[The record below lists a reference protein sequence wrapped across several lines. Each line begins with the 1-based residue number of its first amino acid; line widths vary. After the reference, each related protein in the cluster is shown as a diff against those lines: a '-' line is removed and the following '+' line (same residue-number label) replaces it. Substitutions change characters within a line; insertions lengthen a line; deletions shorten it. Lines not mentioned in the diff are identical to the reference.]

1 MLKAIAVCGCVVLG
15 MTTVNGRNAGDG
27 QPAAQE
33 LWEQAVAAKGGRE
46 RLRAVDSF
54 AIHEK
59 TVFAKPVRGIAEQ
72 RVDQLVCELPD
83 LCWEFLDYRPGKM
96 GYTVRV
102 VNART
107 GQGWASHGA
116 PASPFRQPDTSAA
129 FRLRQLQY
137 LYFLE
142 TRWVKPTPLRASRVR
157 LGSRAID
164 RLETLVEDEPVVY
177 FLDAV
182 THLPV
187 RVEATHQWHLPPPR
201 PGMKPP
207 GPTQYT
213 YELGNYHDVAGIQ
226 VPARIRRGNDSSD
239 AQVEVNP
246 PYDPS
251 LFTTPPS
258 PDATVDSWRART
270 TRRPSSDRTCGRP
283 PTMGAAPAALQPSS

>member
-1 MLKAIAVCGCVVLG
+1 MLKTIAVCAFLTAGV
-15 MTTVNGRNAGDG
+15 TTVTGENGGEAQQR
-27 QPAAQE
+27 AQE
-33 LWEQAVAAKGGRE
+33 LWEQAVVARGGRE
-46 RLRAVDSF
+46 RLHAVASF

-59 TVFAKPVRGIAEQ
+59 TVFAKPVRGIAER

-96 GYTVRV
+96 EYTVRV

-116 PASPFRQPDTSAA
+116 AASPFRQPDRSAA

-142 TRWVKPTPLRASRVR
+142 TRWVKPTPLRAARVR

-187 RVEATHQWHLPPPR
+187 RVEATRQWHLPPPR

-226 VPARIRRGNDSSD
+226 VPGRVKRGNDSSE
-239 AQVEVNP
+239 ARVEVNP
-246 PYDPS
+246 AYDPS

-258 PDATVDSWRART
+258 PDATMDSWRRIT
-270 TRRPSSDRTCGRP
+270 GKLLR
-283 PTMGAAPAALQPSS
+283 LI